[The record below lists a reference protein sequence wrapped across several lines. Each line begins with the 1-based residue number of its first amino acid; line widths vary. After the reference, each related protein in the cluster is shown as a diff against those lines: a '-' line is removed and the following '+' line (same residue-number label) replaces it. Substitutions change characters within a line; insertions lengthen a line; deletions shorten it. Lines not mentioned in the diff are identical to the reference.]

1 LTHYDI
7 LEIPVDA
14 GLKQIKAAFRKKALQ
29 CHPDKPGGSAIQFQA
44 IRKAYEVLSDANKRK
59 HYDAG
64 LKYKNMSRAHSSRPV
79 QRKSHAQNEA
89 KRNAYYNTHIR
100 PKTKPSKTAAASKP
114 THTPYSDYI
123 YFFWAAGI
131 TLGIAI
137 VFVLLNPETPE
148 TSVKKHRIKLY
159 EGANP
164 YADVFKFKHVT
175 DTITQKPVSVSNES
189 SNAILVFIAS
199 DSVLLHCLCIP
210 AMTVARNMAI
220 HGDALSCYVYTGTAF
235 SDNNLNTRWP
245 GFEQNAQFYKYAK
258 PLEPGNLLTFNA
270 AGSFKSLTKNEFIN
284 ILNAY
289 EF

>member
-14 GLKQIKAAFRKKALQ
+14 GLKQIKAAFRKKAMQ

-44 IRKAYEVLSDANKRK
+44 IRKAYEVLSNAVTRQ

-64 LKYKNMSRAHSSRPV
+64 LKYKNISRSHSKRPV
-79 QRKSHAQNEA
+79 QRKSHAQHEA

-100 PKTKPSKTAAASKP
+100 PKTKPQNTAAASKP
-114 THTPYSDYI
+114 VKTTYSDYI

-148 TSVKKHRIKLY
+148 TNVKKHRITLY

-164 YADVFKFKHVT
+164 YADIFTFKHVT
-175 DTITQKPVSVSNES
+175 DTLTQKPVSVSNES

-199 DSVLLHCLCIP
+199 DSALLHCLCIP
-210 AMTVARNMAI
+210 PMTVARNIAI
-220 HGDALSCYVYTGTAF
+220 DGNKLRCYVYTGNAF
-235 SDNNLNTRWP
+235 SDYTLNTRWP

-258 PLEPGNLLTFNA
+258 PLESGNMLTFNLTE
-270 AGSFKSLTKNEFIN
+270 SFTSLTKNEFIH